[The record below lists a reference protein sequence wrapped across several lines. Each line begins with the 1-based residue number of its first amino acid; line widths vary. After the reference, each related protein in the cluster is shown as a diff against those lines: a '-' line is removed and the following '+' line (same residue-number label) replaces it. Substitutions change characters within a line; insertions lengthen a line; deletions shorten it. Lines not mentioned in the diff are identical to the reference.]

1 MYLCSYPF
9 LHQEEGAV
17 DQIIDTLLQMLKKDV
32 VDNSKSCAE
41 YFEFFKNYATSV
53 SVLNF
58 CGDNY
63 ELRAH
68 VPINTDMLVLQ
79 PLGCRHLIVKDAF
92 VIFMEFL
99 LGHTKSSRQV

>member
-1 MYLCSYPF
+1 MLFSF

-32 VDNSKSCAE
+32 VDNSKACAE

-58 CGDNY
+58 CGY
-63 ELRAH
+63 YVH
-68 VPINTDMLVLQ
+68 MHP
-79 PLGCRHLIVKDAF
+79 
-92 VIFMEFL
+92 
-99 LGHTKSSRQV
+99 